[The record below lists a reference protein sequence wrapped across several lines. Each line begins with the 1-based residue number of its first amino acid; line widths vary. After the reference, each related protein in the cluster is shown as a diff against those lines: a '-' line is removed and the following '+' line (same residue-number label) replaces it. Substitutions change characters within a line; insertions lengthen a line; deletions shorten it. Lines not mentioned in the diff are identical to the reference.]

1 MPKFGKASVQRLAT
15 CHADI
20 RKVCEQ
26 LIKTYDFSVT
36 CGYRGKQDQNTA
48 YQKGASKLQ
57 FPKSPHNQ
65 LPSLAV
71 DLVPYPVDWNDI
83 YRFKEMAAA
92 FFAVANLLKERGE
105 ITHEFEW
112 GGNWRTLKDYPHFE
126 VQVAPSDSRAKH

>member
-1 MPKFGKASVQRLAT
+1 MPKFSRSSAQRLAT

-26 LIKTYDFSVT
+26 LIKTFDFSVT
-36 CGYRGKQDQNTA
+36 CGHRGKADQDAA
-48 YQKGASKLQ
+48 YKAGNSKVR
-57 FPKSPHNQ
+57 FPNSAHNK

-71 DLVPYPVDWNDI
+71 DMVPYPVDWNDI
-83 YRFKEMAAA
+83 GRFKEMAAA

-126 VQVAPSDSRAKH
+126 VKEK

>member
-1 MPKFGKASVQRLAT
+1 MPKFSRASAQRLAT

-26 LIKTYDFSVT
+26 LIKTFDFSVT
-36 CGYRGKQDQNTA
+36 CGHRGKADQDAA
-48 YQKGASKLQ
+48 YKAGNSKVR
-57 FPKSPHNQ
+57 FPNSAHNK

-71 DLVPYPVDWNDI
+71 DMVPYPVDWNDI
-83 YRFKEMAAA
+83 GRFKEMAAA

-126 VQVAPSDSRAKH
+126 VKEK

>member
-1 MPKFGKASVQRLAT
+1 MPKFGRASKQHLAT
-15 CHADI
+15 CHTDI

-36 CGYRGKQDQNTA
+36 CGHRGKADQDA
-48 YQKGASKLQ
+48 AFKKGNSKVR
-57 FPKSPHNQ
+57 FPNSPHNK

-71 DLVPYPVDWNDI
+71 DIVPYPADWNDI
-83 YRFKEMAAA
+83 GRFKEMAAA